1 MEQPATTRNSRRGR
15 WCGHSSEAGGESGF
29 TLIELLVVFSILA
42 LLLTLATPRYFK
54 ALDGGKEKVQA
65 QNLATLRD
73 AIDKFRADQGKYPT
87 QLQEVVDKRY
97 LREIPLDP
105 VSGSRSWE
113 TLPFPNDNEPGIYDV
128 RAPVVAV
135 PTASTASTAAPTQ
148 NLPLTVVPPSSDILP
163 PAQAPGGAQ

>member
-1 MEQPATTRNSRRGR
+1 VVFSSSRPHRA
-15 WCGHSSEAGGESGF
+15 GHRPEAGF

-73 AIDKFRADQGKYPT
+73 AIDKFRADQGKYPA
-87 QLQEVVDKRY
+87 QLQEIVDKRY

-105 VSGSRSWE
+105 VSGSRAWE
-113 TLPFPNDNEPGIYDV
+113 TLPFPTSAEPGIYDV
-128 RAPVVAV
+128 RAPN
-135 PTASTASTAAPTQ
+135 APG
-148 NLPLTVVPPSSDILP
+148 PLP
-163 PAQAPGGAQ
+163 PATVESTAP

>member
-1 MEQPATTRNSRRGR
+1 MTPFSSSFRKMDLRTVAGRKRKARYRPRPRRP
-15 WCGHSSEAGGESGF
+15 HAAGF

-54 ALDGGKEKVQA
+54 AVDGGKEKVQA

-73 AIDKFRADQGKYPT
+73 AIDKFRADQGKYPM

-105 VSGSRSWE
+105 VSGSRAWE
-113 TLPFPNDNEPGIYDV
+113 VLPFPTGAEPGIYDV
-128 RAPVVAV
+128 RAPLV
-135 PTASTASTAAPTQ
+135 PNPIPPKEGVEPPTTEIAP
-148 NLPLTVVPPSSDILP
+148 
-163 PAQAPGGAQ
+163 

>member
-1 MEQPATTRNSRRGR
+1 MIPLLNRLHVTDLRTAVGLGR
-15 WCGHSSEAGGESGF
+15 KAGRSLRAGKSAEAGF

-73 AIDKFRADQGKYPT
+73 AIDKFRADQGKYPA

-105 VSGSRSWE
+105 VSGSRAWE
-113 TLPFPNDNEPGIYDV
+113 TIPFPNGAEPGIYDV
-128 RAPVVAV
+128 RIPIAPSPLH
-135 PTASTASTAAPTQ
+135 PTESAATAT
-148 NLPLTVVPPSSDILP
+148 PSQDLAP
-163 PAQAPGGAQ
+163 PAGATP

>member
-1 MEQPATTRNSRRGR
+1 MLPFPNSSRMTHLRTAAGLWRKAGRRPHAGN
-15 WCGHSSEAGGESGF
+15 SSETGF

-73 AIDKFRADQGKYPT
+73 AIDKFRADQGQYPAR
-87 QLQEVVDKRY
+87 LQEVVDKRY

-105 VSGSRSWE
+105 VSGSRAWA
-113 TLPFPNDNEPGIYDV
+113 TVPFPNNVEPGIYDV
-128 RAPVVAV
+128 RAPN
-135 PTASTASTAAPTQ
+135 T
-148 NLPLTVVPPSSDILP
+148 PSLLQP
-163 PAQAPGGAQ
+163 QGNTP

>member
-1 MEQPATTRNSRRGR
+1 MRGPSR
-15 WCGHSSEAGGESGF
+15 AAGF

-73 AIDKFRADQGKYPT
+73 AIDKFRADQGKYPV

-105 VSGSRSWE
+105 VSGSRAWE
-113 TLPFPNDNEPGIYDV
+113 TLPFPNGAEPGIYDI
-128 RAPVVAV
+128 RAPHV
-135 PTASTASTAAPTQ
+135 PGPLQAADSAATATSGQDLAP
-148 NLPLTVVPPSSDILP
+148 PP
-163 PAQAPGGAQ
+163 GATP

>member
-1 MEQPATTRNSRRGR
+1 MSPLPSFRLKNVRRAAGPSR
-15 WCGHSSEAGGESGF
+15 AAGF

-73 AIDKFRADQGKYPT
+73 AIDKFRADQGKYPA

-105 VSGSRSWE
+105 VSGSRAWE
-113 TLPFPNDNEPGIYDV
+113 TLPFPNSAEPGIYDV
-128 RAPVVAV
+128 RAPNV
-135 PTASTASTAAPTQ
+135 PGPLPAPATESTAP
-148 NLPLTVVPPSSDILP
+148 
-163 PAQAPGGAQ
+163 

>member
-1 MEQPATTRNSRRGR
+1 MDPQTAIGPTRKAIHRSRLRVE
-15 WCGHSSEAGGESGF
+15 HAAGF

-73 AIDKFRADQGKYPT
+73 ALDKFRADQGKYPA
-87 QLQEVVDKRY
+87 QLQEIVDKRY

-105 VSGSRSWE
+105 VSGSRAWE
-113 TLPFPNDNEPGIYDV
+113 TLPSPNNTEPGIYDV
-128 RAPVVAV
+128 RAPNAPGPLQPVEGA
-135 PTASTASTAAPTQ
+135 ASPSPGAAP
-148 NLPLTVVPPSSDILP
+148 
-163 PAQAPGGAQ
+163 

>member
-1 MEQPATTRNSRRGR
+1 MSFPSSLRRTGLRKARGR
-15 WCGHSSEAGGESGF
+15 SRVAGF

-73 AIDKFRADQGKYPT
+73 AIDKFRADQGKYPA

-105 VSGSRSWE
+105 VSGSRAWE
-113 TLPFPNDNEPGIYDV
+113 TLPFPNSAEPGIYDV
-128 RAPVVAV
+128 RAPAV
-135 PTASTASTAAPTQ
+135 TGPSPAPATESTAP
-148 NLPLTVVPPSSDILP
+148 
-163 PAQAPGGAQ
+163 

>member
-1 MEQPATTRNSRRGR
+1 MRTTAGFRRKAGHRHARNSF
-15 WCGHSSEAGGESGF
+15 ETGF

-42 LLLTLATPRYFK
+42 LLLTLATPRYFN

-73 AIDKFRADQGKYPT
+73 AIDKFRADQGKYPA

-105 VSGSRSWE
+105 VSGSRVWE
-113 TLPFPNDNEPGIYDV
+113 TLPVPNSSEPGIYDV
-128 RAPVVAV
+128 RAPNA
-135 PTASTASTAAPTQ
+135 ASPSQSPENA
-148 NLPLTVVPPSSDILP
+148 PPSPTGDTP
-163 PAQAPGGAQ
+163 

>member
-1 MEQPATTRNSRRGR
+1 MHAPIAARLLRV
-15 WCGHSSEAGGESGF
+15 AGF

-73 AIDKFRADQGKYPT
+73 AIDKYRADQGQYPA
-87 QLQEVVDKRY
+87 QLQEIVDKRY

-105 VSGSRSWE
+105 VSGSRAWE
-113 TLPFPNDNEPGIYDV
+113 AVPFPNGAEPGIYDV
-128 RAPVVAV
+128 REPNAPS
-135 PTASTASTAAPTQ
+135 P
-148 NLPLTVVPPSSDILP
+148 LP
-163 PAQAPGGAQ
+163 PATESAAP

>member
-1 MEQPATTRNSRRGR
+1 M
-15 WCGHSSEAGGESGF
+15 
-29 TLIELLVVFSILA
+29 VFSILA

-73 AIDKFRADQGKYPT
+73 AIDKFRADQGKYPA
-87 QLQEVVDKRY
+87 QLQDVVDKRY

-128 RAPVVAV
+128 RAPA
-135 PTASTASTAAPTQ
+135 PAAPAASAVSTTAPNQ
-148 NLPLTVVPPSSDILP
+148 NLPLSGEPQSAEILS

>member
-1 MEQPATTRNSRRGR
+1 MMDLRTAAGLKCKPGRRTSPGASR
-15 WCGHSSEAGGESGF
+15 AAGF

-65 QNLATLRD
+65 QNIATLRD
-73 AIDKFRADQGKYPT
+73 AIDKFRADQGKYPA

-105 VSGSRSWE
+105 VSNSRTWE
-113 TLPFPNDNEPGIYDV
+113 TLPVPNGAEPGIYDV
-128 RAPVVAV
+128 RAPAAPGPLP
-135 PTASTASTAAPTQ
+135 PTPATESTAP
-148 NLPLTVVPPSSDILP
+148 
-163 PAQAPGGAQ
+163 

>member
-1 MEQPATTRNSRRGR
+1 MAARRVYPR
-15 WCGHSSEAGGESGF
+15 AAGF

-42 LLLTLATPRYFK
+42 LLLTLATPRYFN

-73 AIDKFRADQGKYPT
+73 AIDKFRADQGKYPA

-105 VSGSRSWE
+105 VSGSRAWE
-113 TLPFPNDNEPGIYDV
+113 PVPFPNGTEPGIYDI
-128 RAPVVAV
+128 RAPNVPGPSQPTDSAAV
-135 PTASTASTAAPTQ
+135 SSQELAPPTGTTP
-148 NLPLTVVPPSSDILP
+148 
-163 PAQAPGGAQ
+163 

>member
-1 MEQPATTRNSRRGR
+1 MSFPSSLCRTGLRKARGR
-15 WCGHSSEAGGESGF
+15 SRVAGF

-73 AIDKFRADQGKYPT
+73 AIDKFRADQGKYPA

-105 VSGSRSWE
+105 VSGSRAWE
-113 TLPFPNDNEPGIYDV
+113 TLPFPNSAEPGIYDV
-128 RAPVVAV
+128 RAPAV
-135 PTASTASTAAPTQ
+135 PSPSPTTESTAP
-148 NLPLTVVPPSSDILP
+148 
-163 PAQAPGGAQ
+163 

>member
-1 MEQPATTRNSRRGR
+1 MVFLPSRPRAGKR
-15 WCGHSSEAGGESGF
+15 PEAGF

-73 AIDKFRADQGKYPT
+73 AIDKFRADQGKYPA

-97 LREIPLDP
+97 LRELPLDP
-105 VSGSRSWE
+105 VSGSRAWE
-113 TLPFPNDNEPGIYDV
+113 TLPFPNSAEPGIYDV
-128 RAPVVAV
+128 RAPAV
-135 PTASTASTAAPTQ
+135 PGP
-148 NLPLTVVPPSSDILP
+148 LP
-163 PAQAPGGAQ
+163 PATESAAP

>member
-1 MEQPATTRNSRRGR
+1 MDWRVVAGPKRRAHYRTRS
-15 WCGHSSEAGGESGF
+15 GHSHAAGF

-54 ALDGGKEKVQA
+54 VLDGGKEKVQA

-73 AIDKFRADQGKYPT
+73 AIDKFRADQGKYPA

-105 VSGSRSWE
+105 VSGTRAWE
-113 TLPFPNDNEPGIYDV
+113 AVPFPNNAEPGIYDV
-128 RAPVVAV
+128 RAPLLPNPPPPKEGVAP
-135 PTASTASTAAPTQ
+135 PTTEAAP
-148 NLPLTVVPPSSDILP
+148 
-163 PAQAPGGAQ
+163 

>member
-1 MEQPATTRNSRRGR
+1 MLSSSNNFRMTALRTAALRRKADHR
-15 WCGHSSEAGGESGF
+15 PPSENSSETGF

-54 ALDGGKEKVQA
+54 AIDGGKEKVQA

-73 AIDKFRADQGKYPT
+73 ALDKFRADQGQYPK

-105 VSGSRSWE
+105 VSGSRAWA
-113 TLPFPNDNEPGIYDV
+113 TVPFPNNAEPGIYDV
-128 RAPVVAV
+128 RAPKV
-135 PTASTASTAAPTQ
+135 PDSSQ
-148 NLPLTVVPPSSDILP
+148 PLGTTP
-163 PAQAPGGAQ
+163 

>member
-1 MEQPATTRNSRRGR
+1 MNVRTAAGPSRT
-15 WCGHSSEAGGESGF
+15 AGF

-73 AIDKFRADQGKYPT
+73 AIDKFRADQGKYPA

-97 LREIPLDP
+97 LREVPLDP
-105 VSGSRSWE
+105 VSGSRAWE
-113 TLPFPNDNEPGIYDV
+113 TLPFPNSAEPGIYDV
-128 RAPVVAV
+128 RAPAVAGPLPV
-135 PTASTASTAAPTQ
+135 PESATSPTPGAAP
-148 NLPLTVVPPSSDILP
+148 
-163 PAQAPGGAQ
+163 

>member
-1 MEQPATTRNSRRGR
+1 MDLRTA
-15 WCGHSSEAGGESGF
+15 AGLKPKVNCHPRAGNFPETGF

-54 ALDGGKEKVQA
+54 AIDDGKKKVQA

-73 AIDKFRADQGKYPT
+73 AIDKFRADHGKYPA

-105 VSGSRSWE
+105 VSGFRVWE
-113 TLPFPNDNEPGIYDV
+113 ALPFPNSAEPGIYDV
-128 RAPVVAV
+128 RAPVK
-135 PTASTASTAAPTQ
+135 PGSLLNTQSAAPHT
-148 NLPLTVVPPSSDILP
+148 PG
-163 PAQAPGGAQ
+163 AAP

>member
-1 MEQPATTRNSRRGR
+1 VFFLPSRPCAGKRP
-15 WCGHSSEAGGESGF
+15 EAGF

-65 QNLATLRD
+65 QNIATLRD
-73 AIDKFRADQGKYPT
+73 AIDKFRADQGKYPA

-105 VSGSRSWE
+105 VSGSRAWE
-113 TLPFPNDNEPGIYDV
+113 TLPAPNAAEPGIYDV
-128 RAPVVAV
+128 RAPNV
-135 PTASTASTAAPTQ
+135 PGPLPPTEGAAP
-148 NLPLTVVPPSSDILP
+148 PPP
-163 PAQAPGGAQ
+163 EAAP

>member
-1 MEQPATTRNSRRGR
+1 MRGFSRIPDARLAMCAGQ
-15 WCGHSSEAGGESGF
+15 GHSRAAGF

-73 AIDKFRADQGKYPT
+73 AIDKFRADQGKYPA

-105 VSGSRSWE
+105 VSGSRAWE
-113 TLPFPNDNEPGIYDV
+113 PVPFPNGAEPGIYDI
-128 RAPVVAV
+128 RAPNV
-135 PTASTASTAAPTQ
+135 PGP
-148 NLPLTVVPPSSDILP
+148 LPLAESAAASSQDLVPSSGVTP
-163 PAQAPGGAQ
+163 